1 MDKNVESKYFHIFQ
15 KKVLGS
21 GHMPKFSQ
29 FLEIDIRVGT
39 ITKVQAF
46 PEAYKPAF
54 KLQIDF
60 GHLGKKSS
68 SAQIAELYDENNL
81 LGKQILAVVNF
92 PPRQIGPFISEVLTL
107 GVPNEKGQVV
117 LAVPELNVEN
127 GVRLY

>member
-1 MDKNVESKYFHIFQ
+1 
-15 KKVLGS
+15 
-21 GHMPKFSQ
+21 MPNFNE

-46 PEAYKPAF
+46 PEAQKPAF

-68 SAQIAELYDENNL
+68 SAQITELYDENNL